1 MVDAVVCERRGDSEA
16 ELIEQ
21 ARLDPT
27 AFGLLYD
34 RYVQR
39 VYRFVSSRV
48 HESSLAEDITE
59 DVFFS
64 ALKAMATYRYTGASF
79 SSWLYRI
86 ATNAVCSHYRRCRNE
101 LDLETVID
109 LADTTESVLD
119 AVVRRDRG
127 RRIWHAIERLPSRQR
142 KAMRLRFS
150 ADLSTQDVA
159 RIMETTPGAVKL
171 LLHRAVQEL
180 RRELAPSY

>member
-1 MVDAVVCERRGDSEA
+1 MVEVVVCERRGDSEA

-101 LDLETVID
+101 LDLETLTD
-109 LADTTESVLD
+109 LADATESVLD
-119 AVVRRDRG
+119 AVVRRARSQ
-127 RRIWHAIERLPSRQR
+127 RIWEAIGRLPSRQR
-142 KAMRLRFS
+142 EAMTLKFS
-150 ADLSTQDVA
+150 ADLSTQDVG
-159 RIMETTPGAVKL
+159 RIMGTSPGAIKL
-171 LLHRAVQEL
+171 LIFRAVQEL
-180 RRELAPSY
+180 RRELGPAD